1 MGVSVV
7 FEGGSDA
14 IEVVPGEQAL
24 CAVRVE
30 NTGMVVDRVL
40 LDVLGDAAEWAQ
52 VEPAQVNLL
61 PGAAERVHIRFQPP
75 RAASTAPGEV
85 PFALRAMSSED
96 PEGSSIDEGLVHV
109 GEFGDLAAQLA
120 PKSATGRRSAKF
132 RLIVENRGNRPEPI
146 RVEPFDPEDKLGFKT
161 RPGTFTARPGTAT
174 FVRVKTVP
182 RKTFLRGPNRTLPF
196 EVTALPE
203 QGQAPA
209 DAGVMLEKQ
218 TLPEWLLPLLGI
230 AAVLCG
236 LALVLWFTVLRPVV
250 NSAATSAGAA
260 SSAQAQAANAAGA
273 ASAAAQAAAN
283 TNSKLGALTSLTVKV
298 AAPTVLTGA
307 TDLATVNGT
316 ASGGA
321 TSNPK
326 VVWTSSNP
334 AVATVSQSGVVTAVS
349 PGTATITA
357 TSATSSSSPSA
368 SPSPSAVVT
377 PQPTL
382 ELGAPGAS
390 ASGAPGT
397 SISAAVVS
405 GSVTVNVVGPV
416 SVSTVALPQAVL
428 GKTYSE
434 SLTGSGGT
442 GSYTWSVSS
451 GSLPPGFTLSPDGVL
466 TGTAGAIGTTSFKVQ
481 MVNSGPPYQ
490 FAAKTFTLSI
500 IDAPAIS
507 TSSLPGA
514 TVGGL
519 YSQPLTGVFGTAP
532 YTWSL
537 VPGQGV
543 LPPGM
548 ALNSAT
554 GVISG
559 TPTTTGLF
567 TFSAQITDSAAQPQS
582 ATQQLSIPVANT
594 LIITTPAPLPAGHP
608 TPLPQEG
615 VKNQPYSLT
624 LVAAG
629 GTAPYT
635 WSVSGSLPLGLTLD
649 SSSGQISGV
658 PTISGTSSFT
668 LQVVSPGPPAQ
679 TAKVPVTLTVVD
691 APVVAT
697 SSLQG
702 AITGKVYSQTLA
714 GAFGTAPYTWSLVPG
729 QGLLP
734 AGLLLNGHTGQ
745 ISGTPTT
752 TGTYAFT
759 VQATDSTKPN
769 QAATQHLSIAVA
781 KPLVL
786 STPALLPQ
794 EGVKGAPYL
803 LALGASGG
811 TGPFTWSVS
820 SGSLPLGLTL
830 NSATGVIGGTPTVSG
845 TVTFTAQLIDGG
857 TPAQSVTQTFTIT
870 VVVPPS
876 VATSS
881 LPDAT
886 TGTGYSQTLAGA
898 FGTAPYT
905 WSLVPGQGDLP
916 AGLSLDAGSGLI
928 SGTPTTDGTFGFT
941 VQAADSTTPSQAAT
955 QHLSIAVADPLGIS
969 TLELPDGVV
978 DTPYSLALNAT
989 GGTRPYTW
997 SVKSGVLPDGLS
1009 LNPATGVISGTP
1021 TKAVD
1026 TAFSVTAADAGHPL
1040 RTATSQPLTLIV
1052 VPVLTGTTTSLPQA
1066 AVAQAGGYSAQLTAA
1081 GGTGPYVWTLTG
1093 TLPPGLSLS
1102 ATGQITGQPTQT
1114 GVFPFSVQMTD
1125 ASSPPLTS
1133 TESLSIT
1140 VVGSLQVTTQSL
1152 PDVLLGVPYSQALT
1166 AAGGTA
1172 PYTWAI
1178 ASGTLPTGLSLNP
1191 VTGVISGTTL
1201 ATTTTPVAITFTVT
1215 DTGPPPQ
1222 KATLTLKLRV
1232 TSPLTFSV
1240 PKVPS
1245 AVVGQLFTLTPTVP
1259 AGGSGSYLWSESGT
1273 LPDGLGFST
1282 ATGEISGTVSKSDN
1296 PGTYPVKLT
1305 LSDLNGGVPPQSVD
1319 FSITV
1324 VTPLSAPGSYNVT
1337 GTFGVALH
1345 TAIQPTGGVPPY
1357 SFAFAHPVGVP
1368 WLSIDPA
1375 TGMLSGT
1382 PDTQCSSATVSG
1394 SGSSVQFECASF
1406 ADTEAVTV
1414 ADSTGATFPVT
1425 VSLTVNTPPLVVDHI
1440 TDITQTANSALV
1452 FSVGTVHGGYG
1463 GGTVTYTATDLPCSI
1478 DKTCDQIDFSTG
1490 VVTGKLADFGQ
1501 SSYVVDVTVT
1511 QADPTPGSSNTF
1523 VGHYKVTVGTA
1534 LAPVVTSVSPSNGA
1548 SP

>member
-14 IEVVPGEQAL
+14 IEVVPGEQAV
-24 CAVRVE
+24 CAVRLE

-40 LDVLGDAAEWAQ
+40 LDVVGDAADWAR

-61 PGAAERVHIRFQPP
+61 PGATERVHITFQPP

-85 PFALRAMSSED
+85 PFALRAMSTED
-96 PEGSSIDEGLVHV
+96 PEGSSVDEGLVHV

-120 PKSATGRRSAKF
+120 PKSSTGRRAAKF

-146 RVEPFDPEDKLGFKT
+146 RVEPFDPENKLGFKT
-161 RPGTFTARPGTAT
+161 KPGTFTAQPGTAT

-209 DAGVMLEKQ
+209 DEGVMLEKQ
-218 TLPEWLLPLLGI
+218 TLPEWLLPLIGI

-236 LALVLWFTVLRPVV
+236 LLLVLWLAVLRPVV
-250 NSAATSAGAA
+250 NSAATSADAA
-260 SSAQAQAANAAGA
+260 SSAQANAANAAGA
-273 ASAAAQAAAN
+273 ANAAAN
-283 TNSKLGALTSLTVKV
+283 AAAKTNSKLGALTSLSVKV

-334 AVATVSQSGVVTAVS
+334 AVATVSQTGVVTAVS

-357 TSATSSSSPSA
+357 TSATSSQTPAPSA
-368 SPSPSAVVT
+368 SVT
-377 PQPTL
+377 PQPTATL
-382 ELGAPGAS
+382 DLTAPGGVSVTAPPGAS
-390 ASGAPGT
+390 ANP
-397 SISAAVVS
+397 AVVS
-405 GSVTVNVVGPV
+405 GSTTVNVVGPV

-428 GKTYSE
+428 GKTYSD
-434 SLTGSGGT
+434 SLTGTGGT
-442 GSYTWSVSS
+442 GSYTWTVSS

-466 TGTAGAIGTTSFKVQ
+466 TGTPGAIGTTSFKLQ

-490 FAAKTFTLSI
+490 SAAKTFTLSI
-500 IDAPAIS
+500 IDAPAVS

-519 YSQPLTGVFGTAP
+519 YTQTLTGVFGTAP

-543 LPPGM
+543 LPPGL

-567 TFSAQITDSAAQPQS
+567 TFSAQVTDSATVPQS
-582 ATQQLSIPVANT
+582 ATQQLSIAVANT
-594 LIITTPAPLPAGHP
+594 LIITTPTPLPAGHP

-624 LVAAG
+624 LGAAG
-629 GTAPYT
+629 GSTPYT
-635 WSVSGSLPLGLTLD
+635 WSVAGSLPLGLTLD
-649 SSSGQISGV
+649 STTGQISGV
-658 PTISGTSSFT
+658 PTITGTSSFT
-668 LQVVSPGPPAQ
+668 LQVVSLGPPVQ
-679 TAKVPVTLTVVD
+679 TVRVPVTLTVVD

-702 AITGKVYSQTLA
+702 AITGKAYSQTLA
-714 GAFGTAPYTWSLVPG
+714 GAFGTAPYTWSVVPG

-734 AGLLLNGHTGQ
+734 AGLTLNQATGQ

-781 KPLVL
+781 NPLVL
-786 STPALLPQ
+786 NTPAVLPQ
-794 EGVKGAPYL
+794 EGVKGAPFL
-803 LALGASGG
+803 LALSAAGG
-811 TGPFTWSVS
+811 TGPFTWSVPA
-820 SGSLPLGLTL
+820 GSLPLGLTL
-830 NSATGVIGGTPTVSG
+830 NSATGVIAGTPSVSG
-845 TVTFTAQLIDGG
+845 TATFTAQLVDGG
-857 TPAQSVTQTFTIT
+857 TPAQSVTQAFTIT

-881 LPDAT
+881 LPSAT
-886 TGTGYSQTLAGA
+886 TGNTYSQTLSGA

-916 AGLSLDAGSGLI
+916 AGLSLAASGLI
-928 SGTPTTDGTFGFT
+928 SGTPTADGTFGFT
-941 VQAADSTTPSQAAT
+941 VQATDSTTPSQTAT

-978 DTPYSLALNAT
+978 NTPYSLTLNAT
-989 GGTRPYTW
+989 GGTQPYTW

-1026 TAFSVTAADAGHPL
+1026 TAFSVVATDAGHPL

-1066 AVAQAGGYSAQLTAA
+1066 AVAQVGGYNAQLTAA

-1102 ATGQITGQPTQT
+1102 TTGQITGQPTQT

-1125 ASSPPLTS
+1125 ASSPPLSS
-1133 TESLSIT
+1133 TEALTIT

-1152 PDVLLGVPYSQALT
+1152 PDALVGVPYSQALT

-1178 ASGTLPTGLSLNP
+1178 ATGSLPTGLTLNP
-1191 VTGVISGTTL
+1191 VIGIISGTTL
-1201 ATTTTPVAITFTVT
+1201 QATTSPVAITFSVT

-1222 KATLTLKLRV
+1222 KATMTLKLSV

-1240 PKVPS
+1240 PRVPT
-1245 AVVGQLFTLTPTVP
+1245 AVVGQLFQLTPTTP
-1259 AGGSGSYLWSESGT
+1259 TGGSGSYLWAETGT
-1273 LPDGLGFST
+1273 LPNGLSLNT
-1282 ATGEISGTVSKSDN
+1282 STGEISGTVSKSDT

-1324 VTPLSAPGSYNVT
+1324 VAQLSAPGSYNVT

-1345 TAIQPTGGVPPY
+1345 TAIQPTGGVTPY
-1357 SFAFAHPVGVP
+1357 SFAFTHPANVP
-1368 WLSIDPA
+1368 WLTIDPA
-1375 TGMLSGT
+1375 TGILSGT
-1382 PDTQCSSATVSG
+1382 PDTQCSSTTVSG
-1394 SGSSVQFECASF
+1394 SGSSIQFACAPF
-1406 ADTEAVTV
+1406 TDTEAVTV
-1414 ADSTGATFPVT
+1414 TDASGATFPVT
-1425 VSLTVNTPPLVVDHI
+1425 VSLTVNTSPLAVDHI
-1440 TDITQTANSALV
+1440 TDVTQTANSPLS
-1452 FSVGTVHGGYG
+1452 FSVGSVHGGYP
-1463 GGTVTYTATDLPCSI
+1463 GGTLTYTATNLPCST
-1478 DKTCDQIDFSTG
+1478 DNTCDQIDFNTG
-1490 VVTGKLADFGQ
+1490 LVTGKLADFGK
-1501 SSYVVDVTVT
+1501 SSYTVDVTVT
-1511 QADPTPGSSNTF
+1511 QSDPTPGSTNTF
-1523 VGHYKVTVGTA
+1523 VAHYKVTINTA
-1534 LAPVVTSVSPSNGA
+1534 LAPVPVTSGA
-1548 SP
+1548 TP